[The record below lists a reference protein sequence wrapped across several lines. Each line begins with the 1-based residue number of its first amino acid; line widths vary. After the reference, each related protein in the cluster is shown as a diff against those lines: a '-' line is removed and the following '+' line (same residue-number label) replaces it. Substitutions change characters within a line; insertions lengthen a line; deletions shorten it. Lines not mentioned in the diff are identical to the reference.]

1 MKVIEFLAKLIGYFF
16 LGCIIIIGCLSLF
29 GYVKFKSA
37 MNVVEEI
44 EVTYSKECGDAK
56 NITIKNNKV
65 YCDGKLI
72 KRLEE

>member
-1 MKVIEFLAKLIGYFF
+1 MLSFIAKLIGYFF
-16 LGCIIIIGCLSLF
+16 LGCALIILSLTMF
-29 GYVKFKSA
+29 GYIKFTQA
-37 MNVVEEI
+37 MNVVEEV
-44 EVTYSKECGDAK
+44 EVTYSKQCGEAK